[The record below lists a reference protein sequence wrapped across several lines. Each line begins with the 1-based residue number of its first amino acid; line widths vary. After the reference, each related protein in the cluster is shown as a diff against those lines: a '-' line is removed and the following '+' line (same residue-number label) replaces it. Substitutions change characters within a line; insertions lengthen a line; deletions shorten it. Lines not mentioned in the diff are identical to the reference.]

1 MADDHK
7 RSEMVCFKVTERM
20 FIDLGRLCALEDRSV
35 SDFMFGML
43 RRRMYGDM
51 VRLESLRGQSTS
63 SDEVDR

>member
-7 RSEMVCFKVTERM
+7 RSELVCFKVTERM
-20 FIDLGRLCALEDRSV
+20 FIDLGRLTALDDRSV

-43 RRRMYGDM
+43 RRHLYGSM
-51 VRLESLRGQSTS
+51 VRLDSLRPQSTT